1 MGKLG
6 IPELVL
12 ILLIAV
18 VILYLTRQRKE
29 RG

>member
-12 ILLIAV
+12 ILLIGV